1 MSGIWRQ
8 ARKFLYH
15 RVLHT
20 DDTPHRIALGVA
32 IATFVAFTPTMGAQ
46 MVIAVAIAA
55 ALRANKA
62 VCIPIVWV
70 TNPFTAVPIYS
81 FCWMA
86 GAWIV
91 DAENGAN
98 VQAVVERMAAV
109 AAIPSWSQ
117 LLEWSFWSS
126 VMALLVD
133 LGTELWLGCCLV
145 GLVSGGVLYGATR
158 WGVTA
163 YRRRRAERKMRRDA
177 GRPTSFIKHP
187 RVPAA
192 IACQES
198 A

>member
-55 ALRANKA
+55 VLRANKA
-62 VCIPIVWV
+62 VCIPIVWF

-81 FCWMA
+81 FCWMIGA
-86 GAWIV
+86 GIV

-109 AAIPSWSQ
+109 AAIPSWYH

-158 WGVTA
+158 WGVTV
-163 YRRRRAERKMRRDA
+163 YRRRRGERKMRRDA
-177 GRPTSFIKHP
+177 RRPRSFIKHP

-192 IACQES
+192 VGCHES